1 MGINAEYMGTDE
13 SVEASSEAQLKV
25 LVLTRTSSNM
35 RATIVCVLAIML
47 AYSEGRPNENINSEK
62 KGVRRPVRA
71 AEDND
76 ASDGFSFKW
85 RKRRS
90 RPIRAAEGYNA
101 YSYNSLFG
109 WRKKRMADEGEKG
122 DPKGEESRPKRE
134 VEEKLPR
141 DLPDRHDRRIRA
153 AEGYN
158 AYSYNSLFGWR
169 KKRLAEWREE
179 RSEGRGK
186 SS

>member
-1 MGINAEYMGTDE
+1 MYNLFLFFANFISSDLWRNINSTD
-13 SVEASSEAQLKV
+13 
-25 LVLTRTSSNM
+25 M
-35 RATIVCVLAIML
+35 RATILCVLAIML

-62 KGVRRPVRA
+62 KGDRRV
-71 AEDND
+71 
-76 ASDGFSFKW
+76 
-85 RKRRS
+85 
-90 RPIRAAEGYNA
+90 RAAEGYNA

-141 DLPDRHDRRIRA
+141 DLPDRHDRHIRA

-169 KKRLAEWREE
+169 KRRMAE
-179 RSEGRGK
+179 
-186 SS
+186 

>member
-1 MGINAEYMGTDE
+1 MGTDE

-35 RATIVCVLAIML
+35 RATILCVLAIML
-47 AYSEGRPNENINSEK
+47 AYSEGRPSETINSEN
-62 KGVRRPVRA
+62 KGVRRPV
-71 AEDND
+71 
-76 ASDGFSFKW
+76 
-85 RKRRS
+85 
-90 RPIRAAEGYNA
+90 RAAEGYNA

-141 DLPDRHDRRIRA
+141 DLP
-153 AEGYN
+153 
-158 AYSYNSLFGWR
+158 
-169 KKRLAEWREE
+169 
-179 RSEGRGK
+179 
-186 SS
+186 

>member
-1 MGINAEYMGTDE
+1 MGDTDE

-35 RATIVCVLAIML
+35 RATILCVLAIML
-47 AYSEGRPNENINSEK
+47 AYSEGRPNENINSEN

-71 AEDND
+71 
-76 ASDGFSFKW
+76 S
-85 RKRRS
+85 
-90 RPIRAAEGYNA
+90 EGYNA

-141 DLPDRHDRRIRA
+141 DLPDRHDRHIRA

-169 KKRLAEWREE
+169 KRRMAEWREE

>member
-1 MGINAEYMGTDE
+1 MGTDE
-13 SVEASSEAQLKV
+13 SVEESSEAQLKV

-35 RATIVCVLAIML
+35 RATILCVLAIML
-47 AYSEGRPNENINSEK
+47 AYSEGRPNESISREK
-62 KGVRRPVRA
+62 KGDRRVRA

-76 ASDGFSFKW
+76 ASGGFSFKW
-85 RKRRS
+85 RKGRS

-109 WRKKRMADEGEKG
+109 WRKRRMAAEGEKG

-158 AYSYNSLFGWR
+158 AYSYSSLFGWR
-169 KKRLAEWREE
+169 KRRMAEWREE

>member
-25 LVLTRTSSNM
+25 LVLTRTSTNM
-35 RATIVCVLAIML
+35 RATILCVLAIML
-47 AYSEGRPNENINSEK
+47 AYSEGRPNENINSEN
-62 KGVRRPVRA
+62 KGVRRV
-71 AEDND
+71 
-76 ASDGFSFKW
+76 
-85 RKRRS
+85 
-90 RPIRAAEGYNA
+90 RAAEGYNA

-109 WRKKRMADEGEKG
+109 WGKRRMADEGEKG
-122 DPKGEESRPKRE
+122 WRSDPKGEESRPKRE

-141 DLPDRHDRRIRA
+141 DLPDRHDRHIRA

-169 KKRLAEWREE
+169 KRRMAE
-179 RSEGRGK
+179 
-186 SS
+186 

>member
-1 MGINAEYMGTDE
+1 MGTDE

-25 LVLTRTSSNM
+25 LVLTRKSSNM

-85 RKRRS
+85 RKMRS
-90 RPIRAAEGYNA
+90 RPIRAAEDNA
-101 YSYNSLFG
+101 ASLIG
-109 WRKKRMADEGEKG
+109 RAYEDNAASLIG
-122 DPKGEESRPKRE
+122 RPSE
-134 VEEKLPR
+134 DNDSSL
-141 DLPDRHDRRIRA
+141 IGRA
-153 AEGYN
+153 AKDY
-158 AYSYNSLFGWR
+158 
-169 KKRLAEWREE
+169 AEIIF
-179 RSEGRGK
+179 
-186 SS
+186 

>member
-1 MGINAEYMGTDE
+1 MGTDE
-13 SVEASSEAQLKV
+13 SVEVSSEAQLKV

-35 RATIVCVLAIML
+35 RATILCVLAIML
-47 AYSEGRPNENINSEK
+47 AYSEGRPNENINSEN
-62 KGVRRPVRA
+62 KGVRRPV
-71 AEDND
+71 
-76 ASDGFSFKW
+76 
-85 RKRRS
+85 
-90 RPIRAAEGYNA
+90 RAAEGYNA

-122 DPKGEESRPKRE
+122 DPKGEENRPKRE

-158 AYSYNSLFGWR
+158 AYSYNGLFGWR
-169 KKRLAEWREE
+169 KRRMAEWREE

>member
-1 MGINAEYMGTDE
+1 MGDTDK
-13 SVEASSEAQLKV
+13 SVEAQLKV
-25 LVLTRTSSNM
+25 LVLTRTSTNM
-35 RATIVCVLAIML
+35 RATILCVLAIML
-47 AYSEGRPNENINSEK
+47 AYSEGRPNETINSEN
-62 KGVRRPVRA
+62 KGVRRVRA

-90 RPIRAAEGYNA
+90 RPVRAAEGYNA

-109 WRKKRMADEGEKG
+109 WRKRRMADEGEKG
-122 DPKGEESRPKRE
+122 WRSDPKGEESRPKRE

-141 DLPDRHDRRIRA
+141 DLPDRHDRHIRA
-153 AEGYN
+153 AKGYN

-169 KKRLAEWREE
+169 KRRMAE
-179 RSEGRGK
+179 
-186 SS
+186 

>member
-13 SVEASSEAQLKV
+13 SVEVSSEAQLKV

-35 RATIVCVLAIML
+35 RATILCVLAIML
-47 AYSEGRPNENINSEK
+47 AYSEGRPNESINSEN
-62 KGVRRPVRA
+62 KGVRRPV
-71 AEDND
+71 
-76 ASDGFSFKW
+76 
-85 RKRRS
+85 
-90 RPIRAAEGYNA
+90 RAAEGYNA

-122 DPKGEESRPKRE
+122 DLKGEESRPKRE

-158 AYSYNSLFGWR
+158 VYSYNSLFGWR
-169 KKRLAEWREE
+169 KRRMAEWREE

>member
-1 MGINAEYMGTDE
+1 
-13 SVEASSEAQLKV
+13 
-25 LVLTRTSSNM
+25 M
-35 RATIVCVLAIML
+35 RATILCVLAIML
-47 AYSEGRPNENINSEK
+47 AYSEGRPNENINSEN

-71 AEDND
+71 
-76 ASDGFSFKW
+76 S
-85 RKRRS
+85 
-90 RPIRAAEGYNA
+90 EGYNA

-141 DLPDRHDRRIRA
+141 DLPDRHDRHIRA

-169 KKRLAEWREE
+169 KRRMAE
-179 RSEGRGK
+179 
-186 SS
+186 

>member
-1 MGINAEYMGTDE
+1 MGDTDK
-13 SVEASSEAQLKV
+13 SVEAQLKV

-35 RATIVCVLAIML
+35 RATILCVLAIML
-47 AYSEGRPNENINSEK
+47 AYSEGRPNESINSEN

-71 AEDND
+71 
-76 ASDGFSFKW
+76 S
-85 RKRRS
+85 
-90 RPIRAAEGYNA
+90 EGYNA

-109 WRKKRMADEGEKG
+109 WRKKRMADEGEKS

-169 KKRLAEWREE
+169 KRR
-179 RSEGRGK
+179 
-186 SS
+186 

>member
-1 MGINAEYMGTDE
+1 MG
-13 SVEASSEAQLKV
+13 EAQLKV
-25 LVLTRTSSNM
+25 LVLTRTSTNM
-35 RATIVCVLAIML
+35 RATILCVLAIIL
-47 AYSEGRPNENINSEK
+47 AYSEGRPNESINSEK
-62 KGVRRPVRA
+62 KGVRRPV
-71 AEDND
+71 
-76 ASDGFSFKW
+76 
-85 RKRRS
+85 
-90 RPIRAAEGYNA
+90 RAAEGYNA

-122 DPKGEESRPKRE
+122 DQKGEESRPKRE

-169 KKRLAEWREE
+169 KRRMAEWREE
-179 RSEGRGK
+179 RS
-186 SS
+186 

>member
-13 SVEASSEAQLKV
+13 SVEVSSEAQLKV
-25 LVLTRTSSNM
+25 LVLTRTSTNM
-35 RATIVCVLAIML
+35 RATIMCVLAIML
-47 AYSEGRPNENINSEK
+47 AYSEGRPNENINSEN

-71 AEDND
+71 AEGYN
-76 ASDGFSFKW
+76 AHSYYSLFWW
-85 RKRRS
+85 RKR
-90 RPIRAAEGYNA
+90 
-101 YSYNSLFG
+101 
-109 WRKKRMADEGEKG
+109 RMADEGEKEWRS

-134 VEEKLPR
+134 GEEKLLR

-169 KKRLAEWREE
+169 KRRMAEWREE

>member
-1 MGINAEYMGTDE
+1 MGTDE

-25 LVLTRTSSNM
+25 LVLTRTSTNM
-35 RATIVCVLAIML
+35 RATILCILAIML
-47 AYSEGRPNENINSEK
+47 AYSEGRPNETINSEK

-71 AEDND
+71 
-76 ASDGFSFKW
+76 S
-85 RKRRS
+85 
-90 RPIRAAEGYNA
+90 EGYNA

-109 WRKKRMADEGEKG
+109 WRKRRMADEGEKG

-141 DLPDRHDRRIRA
+141 DLPDLHDRRIRA

-169 KKRLAEWREE
+169 KRRMAE
-179 RSEGRGK
+179 
-186 SS
+186 

>member
-1 MGINAEYMGTDE
+1 MGTDE

-25 LVLTRTSSNM
+25 LVLTRKSTNM
-35 RATIVCVLAIML
+35 RATILCVLAIML
-47 AYSEGRPNENINSEK
+47 AYSEGRPNESISSEN
-62 KGVRRPVRA
+62 KGVRRPV
-71 AEDND
+71 
-76 ASDGFSFKW
+76 
-85 RKRRS
+85 
-90 RPIRAAEGYNA
+90 RAAEGYNA

-109 WRKKRMADEGEKG
+109 WRKRRMAAEGEKG

-158 AYSYNSLFGWR
+158 AYNYNSLFGWR
-169 KKRLAEWREE
+169 KKRMAEWKEE

>member
-1 MGINAEYMGTDE
+1 MGTDE
-13 SVEASSEAQLKV
+13 SVEAYSEAQLKV

-35 RATIVCVLAIML
+35 RATILCVLAIML
-47 AYSEGRPNENINSEK
+47 AYSEGRPNESINSEK
-62 KGVRRPVRA
+62 KGVRRVRA

-76 ASDGFSFKW
+76 ASGGFSFKW

-90 RPIRAAEGYNA
+90 RPVRAAEGYNA

-109 WRKKRMADEGEKG
+109 WRKRRMADEGEKG

-169 KKRLAEWREE
+169 KRRMAEWREE